1 MTTTMRRSR
10 SNDQDKIKIV
20 CDSICD
26 RIEELL
32 DLLEIE
38 YKNQGKMISMSCP
51 IHGGDNASAVNI
63 YPDGE
68 SYRGNWV
75 CRTHGCEKTF
85 RSSVLGFIRGILSHK
100 HHGWSAPGDKVCS
113 FKEALDFALE
123 FTQQNLADI
132 KIPKGEKE
140 KRIFT
145 NVVSYV
151 NPINNSQKP
160 SQHTVTRDKIR
171 QSLIIPAEYYIERQ
185 YTKEVLDKYDV
196 GLCNNPDKEMCNRV
210 VVPIY
215 DTTYKYMVGCSGR
228 SIFDK
233 CDLCGSYHNPDAQCP
248 HTDQRWLYPKWKH
261 NKDFKSQNHLYNFWF
276 AKDFILQS
284 SYAIIVESPG
294 NVWRLEEN
302 GIHNA
307 VAIFGASL
315 SDRQKILLDSS
326 GAMSLIILTDNDKAG
341 DEAAKQIMSKC
352 EHTYRVFRPQISKN
366 DVGDMTSSEIKEQII
381 DFIAR
386 KI

>member
-26 RIEELL
+26 RVEELL
-32 DLLEIE
+32 DLFEIE
-38 YKNQGKMISMSCP
+38 YKNQGKMLSMSCP

-85 RSSVLGFIRGILSHK
+85 RSSILGLIRGILSHK
-100 HHGWSAPGDKVCS
+100 HHGWSAPGDKLCS

-140 KRIFT
+140 KRIFA
-145 NVVSYV
+145 NVVSYI
-151 NPINNSQKP
+151 NPSHANHTPLQN
-160 SQHTVTRDKIR
+160 TVTREKIR

-196 GLCNNPDKEMCNRV
+196 GLCNNPDKEMYNRV

-215 DTTYKYMVGCSGR
+215 DTTYRYMVGCSGR
-228 SIFDK
+228 SVFDK
-233 CDLCGSYHNPDAQCP
+233 CDLCSSHHNPNAPCP
-248 HTDQRWLYPKWKH
+248 NTDQRWLYPKWKH

-276 AKDFILQS
+276 AKDFILES

-341 DEAAKQIMSKC
+341 DDAAKQIISKC

-366 DVGDMTSSEIKEQII
+366 DVGEMTSVEIKEQII
-381 DFIAR
+381 DFIAS